1 MFSYIGGDIP
11 TEWCV
16 EPDYISV
23 TNSFLLFLFL
33 FTEYW
38 FGLLITTIFWCY
50 FIFIFWCMYDLYTA
64 SVLSFLL
71 GEQISVPSF
80 EKDGSEKNDCL
91 GVLKSFCYAE
101 YLPWGFAM
109 FLVKKK
115 KVLSKKKTFKDKIW
129 IWVLNF
135 KCWSQPFLAKQ
146 SVSV

>member
-16 EPDYISV
+16 KPDYMSV

-38 FGLLITTIFWCY
+38 FGLLITTIFWSC
-50 FIFIFWCMYDLYTA
+50 FIFIFWCMYDVYTA

-80 EKDGSEKNDCL
+80 EKRGPEKNDCL
-91 GVLKSFCYAE
+91 GVLKEFLLCWIFALGVCY
-101 YLPWGFAM
+101 
-109 FLVKKK
+109 VSCQKKR
-115 KVLSKKKTFKDKIW
+115 LSKIKYGFEFSISNVD
-129 IWVLNF
+129 LGLF
-135 KCWSQPFLAKQ
+135 
-146 SVSV
+146 